1 MPHRILRK
9 AFPAVY
15 DMFIALMCVPLS
27 YALRFDL
34 DYISGHISYI
44 LVGAGLYLATLSI
57 FMVVL
62 RVNTRVWK
70 YTSIPDVLS
79 LGGAIFLSVSLWYP
93 LVSYFKET
101 PYAIH
106 PRSIYF
112 VVLGLSLVFLCGA
125 RVLARLYHEFY
136 GHSGGPSQPKKL
148 VYLVGDVSVIDK
160 TIVFLRK
167 SFSVHYVPIGIIL
180 TEPRYLGKA
189 IRNVPVVGSLE
200 NLSEVFA
207 NNLSEKVELAIFIDS
222 KPKYSYEPEVFQ
234 RFMAQ
239 GIPTLFLPTL
249 SSITLKDNKNQTV
262 VERIDYDLLLR
273 RTNYVMDPER
283 KSRLLSQKTVLITG
297 GGGSIGSE
305 IVRQIA
311 LLNPKEIVIL
321 DNSEYFLYLIEME
334 LSRKLPNI
342 KKVAVLSDVRDF
354 TKLCHVFHKYS
365 PSIVFH
371 AAAIKHVPMAEENP
385 DYAFEVNV
393 LGTKNII
400 EASIEAKVD
409 LMVLISTDK
418 AVNPTSI
425 MGATKQMAEMLC
437 AAQSSSSQGPTQF
450 LSVRFG
456 NVIGSNGSV
465 LPLFEKQIDEGGPIT
480 ITHKEMVRFFMT
492 ISEAVELVLESA
504 SISLAKELTI
514 EQGIFVLNMGEP
526 IKIADLAQ
534 QLLLMKGAHLKNI
547 PIQYTGLRPGEKL
560 YEELFNDT
568 ETVLDTKH
576 DWLKIAVVKQQK
588 PREEVQKALQALQL
602 AVEANDLEAV
612 KALIKKTVYNFQE
625 SPNSSNSPIVSLS

>member
-1 MPHRILRK
+1 MPHRVLRK
-9 AFPAVY
+9 AFPALY
-15 DMFIALMCVPLS
+15 DMIVALLCVPLS
-27 YALRFDL
+27 YALRIDFDYL
-34 DYISGHISYI
+34 TRYTDYMLIGS
-44 LVGAGLYLATLSI
+44 GLYLMSLFV
-57 FMVVL
+57 FMVVF

-70 YTSIPDVLS
+70 YTSIPDILS
-79 LGGAIFLSVSLWYP
+79 LSGAIFFSVSLWYP
-93 LVSYFKET
+93 LASYFKKN
-101 PYAIH
+101 PYTLH
-106 PRSIYF
+106 PRSVYF
-112 VVLGLSLVFLCGA
+112 IVLGLSLAFLCGA
-125 RVLARLYHEFY
+125 RVLARLYYEFY
-136 GHSGGPSQPKKL
+136 GQGGGSQQRSKKL
-148 VYLVGDVSVIDK
+148 AYLVGDISVIDK

-167 SFSVHYVPIGIIL
+167 SFNVHYVPIGIIL

-200 NLSEVFA
+200 NLPGVFK
-207 NNLSEKVELAIFIDS
+207 NTLSEKAELAIFIDS

-234 RFMAQ
+234 SFMAQ

-249 SSITLKDNKNQTV
+249 SSITLKDNKNHTV

-283 KSRLLSQKTVLITG
+283 KSRLLSQKTILITG

-321 DNSEYFLYLIEME
+321 DNSEYLLYLIEME
-334 LSRKLPNI
+334 LSRKLPNV
-342 KKVAVLSDVRDF
+342 KKTALLGDVRDLN
-354 TKLCHVFHKYS
+354 KLRHVFDKYR

-393 LGTKNII
+393 LGTQNVIQ
-400 EASIEAKVD
+400 ASIAAKVD

-437 AAQSSSSQGPTQF
+437 AAQAPTGENSTQF

-504 SISLAKELTI
+504 SISLARELAI

-534 QLLLMKGAHLKNI
+534 QLLLMKGAHLKHI
-547 PIQYTGLRPGEKL
+547 PIHYTGLRPGEKL

-568 ETVLDTKH
+568 ETVLDTQH
-576 DWLKIAVVKQQK
+576 DWLKIAVAKQQK
-588 PREEVQKALQALQL
+588 SEVELKEALQTLRL
-602 AVEANDLEAV
+602 AVEANDLEAI
-612 KALIKKTVYNFQE
+612 KGLIKKTVYNFQE
-625 SPNSSNSPIVSLS
+625 GPGV

>member
-1 MPHRILRK
+1 MLAENYFTMHNGLLRK
-9 AFPAVY
+9 ALPPLYDIAV
-15 DMFIALMCVPLS
+15 ALLCVPLS
-27 YALRFDL
+27 YLLRFDQ
-34 DYISGHISYI
+34 DYIFQNSSYI
-44 LVGAGLYLATLSI
+44 LLGMVLYLVTMSI

-62 RVNTRVWK
+62 RVNTRLWK

-79 LGGAIFLSVSLWYP
+79 LAGAIFLSVSVWYP

-101 PYAIH
+101 PYTVH
-106 PRSIYF
+106 PKSIYCII
-112 VVLGLSLVFLCGA
+112 LALSLVFLCGA
-125 RVLARLYHEFY
+125 RVAARLFYEFY
-136 GHSGGPSQPKKL
+136 GRNLAHHTKKS
-148 VYLVGDVSVIDK
+148 VYIIGDISLIDK
-160 TIVFLRK
+160 TIVFLNK
-167 SFSVHYVPIGIIL
+167 SFNVHYVPIGIIL

-189 IRNVPVVGSLE
+189 IRNVPVLGSLQ
-200 NLSEVFA
+200 NLDAVFRHKLSEQ
-207 NNLSEKVELAIFIDS
+207 VELAIFIDS
-222 KPKYSYEPEVFQ
+222 TPKYTYQPAVFQ
-234 RFMAQ
+234 SFMAQ

-249 SSITLKDNKNQTV
+249 STITLKDNKNEGV
-262 VERIDYDLLLR
+262 VEKIDYDLLLR
-273 RTNYVMDPER
+273 RSNYVMDPQR

-311 LLNPKEIVIL
+311 LLNPKEIIIV
-321 DNSEYFLYLIEME
+321 DNSEYLLYLIEME

-342 KKVAVLSDVRDF
+342 KKTAILADVRDAH
-354 TKLCHVFHKYS
+354 KLKHVFQKYK
-365 PSIVFH
+365 PSIAFH

-393 LGTKNII
+393 LGTKNVI
-400 EASIEAKVD
+400 EASLAAKVD

-437 AAQSSSSQGPTQF
+437 ASCNHLEQSTQF

-504 SISLAKELTI
+504 SISLAKELDI
-514 EQGIFVLNMGEP
+514 HKGIFVLNMGEP

-534 QLLLMKGAHLKNI
+534 QLILMKGAHLKKI
-547 PIQYTGLRPGEKL
+547 PIEYTGLRPGEKL

-568 ETVLDTKH
+568 EEMLDTKH
-576 DWLKIAVVKQQK
+576 DWLKIAVASQQK
-588 PREEVQKALQALQL
+588 SLEEIHKALHAIQG
-602 AVEANDLEAV
+602 AVQNNDLEAV
-612 KALIKKTVYNFQE
+612 KGFIKSTVYNFQE
-625 SPNSSNSPIVSLS
+625 T

>member
-1 MPHRILRK
+1 MPHRVLRK
-9 AFPAVY
+9 AFPALY
-15 DMFIALMCVPLS
+15 DMIVALLCVPLS

-34 DYISGHISYI
+34 DYLPQHTHYI
-44 LVGAGLYLATLSI
+44 LVGSGLYFAMISV

-101 PYAIH
+101 PYAVH
-106 PRSIYF
+106 PKSIYF
-112 VVLGLSLVFLCGA
+112 LVLGLSLVFLCGS

-136 GHSGGPSQPKKL
+136 GQSSPSQPKKL

-167 SFSVHYVPIGIIL
+167 SFNVHYVPIGIIL

-200 NLSEVFA
+200 NLPEVFK
-207 NNLSEKVELAIFIDS
+207 NTLSEKAELAIFIDS

-234 RFMAQ
+234 SFMAQ

-249 SSITLKDNKNQTV
+249 SSITLKDNKNHTV

-283 KSRLLSQKTVLITG
+283 KSRLLSQKTILITG

-311 LLNPKEIVIL
+311 LLNPKEIVIV
-321 DNSEYFLYLIEME
+321 DNSEYLLYLIEME
-334 LSRKLPNI
+334 LSRKLPNV
-342 KKVAVLSDVRDF
+342 KKTALLGDVRDLN
-354 TKLCHVFHKYS
+354 KLRHVFDKYR

-393 LGTKNII
+393 LGTQNVIQ
-400 EASIEAKVD
+400 ASIEAKVA

-437 AAQSSSSQGPTQF
+437 AAQAPTGESSTQF

-504 SISLAKELTI
+504 SISLARELAI

-534 QLLLMKGAHLKNI
+534 QLLLMKGAHLKHI
-547 PIQYTGLRPGEKL
+547 PIHYTGLRPGEKL

-568 ETVLDTKH
+568 ETVLDTQH
-576 DWLKIAVVKQQK
+576 DWLKIAVAKQQK
-588 PREEVQKALQALQL
+588 SEGELKKALQTLRL
-602 AVEANDLEAV
+602 AVEANDLEAI
-612 KALIKKTVYNFQE
+612 KGLIKKTVYNFQE
-625 SPNSSNSPIVSLS
+625 GPGV